1 MFEQSEKVEEWK
13 CDKCKEPRTA
23 LKQLIPYRFP
33 PVLIIHLKAWVLLR
47 HFLSRCS
54 YLLRNCKNE
63 MT

>member
-33 PVLIIHLKAWVLLR
+33 PVLIIHLKAWLLLR
-47 HFLSRCS
+47 HFYYVMVL
-54 YLLRNCKNE
+54 
-63 MT
+63 TIT